1 MKEFKGTPGP
11 WQAVKHYSDSTEVM
25 DANGFSHVSA
35 EGCAILLGWAE
46 KGFEH
51 WGDSDEAHRYLGQQE
66 QEANANLIAA
76 APDLLEALQKMF
88 RAGQKQNW
96 NERYESE
103 MNAARAAISK
113 ALGEE

>member
-1 MKEFKGTPGP
+1 MKEFKGTPGE
-11 WQAVKHYSDSTEVM
+11 WSVM
-25 DANGFSHVSA
+25 MDDDEIKIIQSKS
-35 EGCAILLGWAE
+35 LE
-46 KGFEH
+46 KGPIWKTYVAICEEVQCRE
-51 WGDSDEAHRYLGQQE
+51 DAD
-66 QEANANLIAA
+66 LIAA
-76 APDLLEALQKMF
+76 APDLLEALQAML